1 MFKEKYQKYR
11 AFARRVNEWQRQEPP
26 AVEIDPT
33 VKTCANCG
41 CEHDGRFCPQCGM
54 PANRKRLT
62 IKNVILNFLDIW
74 GFGSRPMFRTIG
86 QLFTRPGY
94 MIRDYLNGHYLRFF
108 PPFKMLVVLTLLFV
122 VECRILGLDI
132 HTHVDKTQ
140 IHNTSGSA
148 QEQKMLEEVIGIF
161 DAGSDFLNDNPTAS
175 VILLYVFFIFA
186 ARITF
191 RKKRLNLSETFI
203 AHIYIACQMQVLEII
218 QTLVTLRLSSGAF
231 LPHHLSEF
239 IMYPI
244 LVYDY
249 HQLYDMKW
257 WKSIWRTI
265 VTITLAGVFYM
276 LLIVL
281 LSVVIGI
288 YLATH
293 GIFDNTQIVINP

>member
-1 MFKEKYQKYR
+1 MLKEKIQKYR
-11 AFARRVNEWQRQEPP
+11 AFARRVNEWQRREPP
-26 AVEIDPT
+26 TVEIDPT

-62 IKNVILNFLDIW
+62 VKNVILNFLDIW

-94 MIRDYLNGHYLRFF
+94 LIRDYLNGHYLRFF

-122 VECRILGLDI
+122 VECHIIGLDPT
-132 HTHVDKTQ
+132 THID
-140 IHNTSGSA
+140 TSRIDTTKNSLE
-148 QEQKMLEEVIGIF
+148 EQKIVIGIVDIF
-161 DAGSDFLNDNPTAS
+161 NAGGDFLNTNPTAS
-175 VILLYVFFIFA
+175 VILIYVFFIFA

-239 IMYPI
+239 IMYPM

-249 HQLYDMKW
+249 HQLYDIKW
-257 WKSIWRTI
+257 WKSIWRTL
-265 VTITLAGVFYM
+265 VSITLAGVFYM

-281 LSVVIGI
+281 LSIGIGI
-288 YLATH
+288 YLSAH
-293 GIFDNTQIVINP
+293 GIL